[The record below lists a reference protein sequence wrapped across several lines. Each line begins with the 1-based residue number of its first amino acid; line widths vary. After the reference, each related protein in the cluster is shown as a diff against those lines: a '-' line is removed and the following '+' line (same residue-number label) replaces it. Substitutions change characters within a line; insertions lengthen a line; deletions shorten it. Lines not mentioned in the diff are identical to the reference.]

1 MENEQMTLNEDK
13 TILGIILAL
22 VGSSLFS
29 VIVTF
34 VFTFLI
40 SFIIQFGSNYTV
52 EELTNKVNDFY
63 ARYDIEYFITIISM
77 LLLLLIYCLI
87 IGKTRIKKILSGFT
101 RKKSWIYFALLGI
114 GFVVVVSY
122 LYSYLTRLITGG
134 VDNANQNEVI
144 KLIEGNYYLSFVYV
158 VLLAPIIEEI
168 GMRYFVFGSIKPKN
182 KLVAYILGSSIF
194 ALLHFMVLI
203 GSKDINV
210 LSELLAIPTYLGA
223 GLLLCFA
230 YDKTENL
237 ACPITIHIFNNLISY
252 ILVLL

>member
-1 MENEQMTLNEDK
+1 MENEQMTITEDK
-13 TILGIILAL
+13 TILGIILAV

-34 VFTFLI
+34 IFTFLI

-63 ARYDIEYFITIISM
+63 ARYDIEYFITITSM
-77 LLLLLIYCLI
+77 LLLLFVYCLI

-101 RKKSWIYFALLGI
+101 RKKTWTWFALLGI
-114 GFVVVVSY
+114 GFVVVSY
-122 LYSYLTRLITGG
+122 LYSYLTSLITSG
-134 VDNANQNEVI
+134 VDNANQSEVI

-168 GMRYFVFGSIKPKN
+168 GMRYFVFGSIKQKN

-237 ACPITIHIFNNLISY
+237 ACPIAIHIFNNLISY
-252 ILVLL
+252 LLILL